1 MIDWGMVGART
12 RVGTR
17 VGTGVRSVVG
27 TRVKTGV
34 MAGMGTGVLAWG
46 GGCFKSNGGRGKF
59 I

>member
-1 MIDWGMVGART
+1 MVGART

-17 VGTGVRSVVG
+17 VRTGVRSVVG